1 MVEDG
6 RADAED
12 ADRILLVVDRIAA
25 LRDRLEL
32 GVQRVRVG
40 DRVDRLLRQ
49 AGRGEDLAHRRFR
62 KRGEHRLADR
72 RAVEVLAL
80 AEVGGEAHGAV
91 RRVDPRD
98 DDGVRLVE
106 HGDARREAGL
116 ARQLSHHRHRHVA
129 KCDLRD
135 DDVAEPRERHAEAV
149 PPRHP
154 AAGVGDEAACEQRL
168 EDRVGRALRDA
179 EQTGEIREGHSLRAD
194 LGERLEQE
202 EGPLDALD
210 SVAVFAHGAGFR
222 SVFPNAGVRCA
233 TLRRLSGAVQGVD
246 TADAA

>member
-1 MVEDG
+1 MGTPNYMAPEQALGRTRDIGPAADIYALGAILYEMLTGKPPFKGADKWQTVEMV
-6 RADAED
+6 RA
-12 ADRILLVVDRIAA
+12 
-25 LRDRLEL
+25 
-32 GVQRVRVG
+32 
-40 DRVDRLLRQ
+40 
-49 AGRGEDLAHRRFR
+49 
-62 KRGEHRLADR
+62 
-72 RAVEVLAL
+72 
-80 AEVGGEAHGAV
+80 
-91 RRVDPRD
+91 
-98 DDGVRLVE
+98 
-106 HGDARREAGL
+106 
-116 ARQLSHHRHRHVA
+116 
-129 KCDLRD
+129 
-135 DDVAEPRERHAEAV
+135 AEPV

-154 AAGVGDEAACEQRL
+154 AAGGGDEAACEQRL